1 MAAAV
6 PAGGR
11 GRRWP
16 KESFFFEPWCLGIP
30 GICSQENGTPLNL
43 MRGVLIGLNGGK
55 SSLKENDDDL
65 KDESK
70 EPDGDD
76 EENDGVRLPV
86 RRNAGAEYGGSSS
99 FGRSGVVWPLLHVGE
114 VDTIFGRGRNVLVWL
129 WLRL

>member
-1 MAAAV
+1 MATAEAEKEAAVVV

-16 KESFFFEPWCLGIP
+16 EESFFFEQWCLGIP
-30 GICSQENGTPLNL
+30 GSCSQENGTPLNL

-70 EPDGDD
+70 EPHSDD
-76 EENDGVRLPV
+76 EENDGVRRPV
-86 RRNAGAEYGGSSS
+86 RRNMGAE
-99 FGRSGVVWPLLHVGE
+99 
-114 VDTIFGRGRNVLVWL
+114 
-129 WLRL
+129 